1 MTPDQVNQ
9 AVYSAITGSGE
20 SIIEGTIVAL
30 LPMLWFALIATHSGA
45 AVHLA
50 GRRQIQPEDR
60 GRPLVARVRRRARPC
75 YWW

>member
-30 LPMLWFALIATHSGA
+30 LPRTERLFRSG
-45 AVHLA
+45 
-50 GRRQIQPEDR
+50 QPH
-60 GRPLVARVRRRARPC
+60 RPTPLSEPDERLTG
-75 YWW
+75 